1 MHIAISAPSIIR
13 ENKKAAYGTEECRK
27 SATKRLV
34 NIGWSMKPLRIFLN
48 ITIRQLRKCLVRMF
62 KKWLPDLISA

>member
-1 MHIAISAPSIIR
+1 MHMAIRPPSIIR
-13 ENKKAAYGTEECRK
+13 ENKKGGLWNRRMPK

-48 ITIRQLRKCLVRMF
+48 ITIPSITQVF
-62 KKWLPDLISA
+62 GANIKKMVA

>member
-1 MHIAISAPSIIR
+1 MHIAISVQSIIR
-13 ENKKAAYGTEECRK
+13 ENKKGGLWNRRMPK

-48 ITIRQLRKCLVRMF
+48 ITIPSGKQMY
-62 KKWLPDLISA
+62 DANI

>member
-1 MHIAISAPSIIR
+1 MHIAISVHSIIR
-13 ENKKAAYGTEECRK
+13 ENKKGGLWNRRMPK

-48 ITIRQLRKCLVRMF
+48 ITIPSGKQMYGADV
-62 KKWLPDLISA
+62 

>member
-13 ENKKAAYGTEECRK
+13 ENKKGGLWNRRIPK

-34 NIGWSMKPLRIFLN
+34 NIGWSMKPLKIFLN
-48 ITIRQLRKCLVRMF
+48 ITISSGTQMF
-62 KKWLPDLISA
+62 GANV